1 MKINQNKVVLLHYEL
16 SVDGKSVENNDLDY
30 IHGTHLL
37 LPKFEQEL
45 EGLEPTQSFAFTL
58 SPEEGYGTY
67 EADKRINLSK
77 SAFMVDGRLMEEFLV
92 PGRRIPMLDAAG
104 QVVQGL
110 VCEVKEDVVTMDFN
124 HPMAGKTL
132 HFTGTVVSVRAATSK
147 ELEEGLHGEYLPPE
161 EKKHCKK
168 HKAHYR
174 QYKVILFLGY
184 SLSSLFGVA
193 VIIAVSIAVVII
205 IFITHTRLYDR
216 YSLCSALYMSRWLR
230 HVFKQLA
237 YKVVYRSYTFSAVNS
252 HSTHK
257 NI

>member
-16 SVDGKSVENNDLDY
+16 SVDGKSVEHNDLDY
-30 IHGTHLL
+30 IHGTHML

-132 HFTGTVVSVRAATSK
+132 HFEGVVKEVREATEK
-147 ELEEGLHGEYLPPE
+147 ELKEGLHGEFLPPE
-161 EKKHCKK
+161 EHHCCHGHGDGECCHGDGECCHGDGGHEGGCCHQGGKDD
-168 HKAHYR
+168 AGCC
-174 QYKVILFLGY
+174 QQ
-184 SLSSLFGVA
+184 S
-193 VIIAVSIAVVII
+193 
-205 IFITHTRLYDR
+205 
-216 YSLCSALYMSRWLR
+216 
-230 HVFKQLA
+230 
-237 YKVVYRSYTFSAVNS
+237 
-252 HSTHK
+252 
-257 NI
+257 

>member
-16 SVDGKSVENNDLDY
+16 SVDGKSVEHNDLDY
-30 IHGTHLL
+30 IHGTHML

-77 SAFMVDGRLMEEFLV
+77 TAFMVDGRLMEEFLV

-132 HFTGTVVSVRAATSK
+132 HFEGVVKEVREATEK
-147 ELEEGLHGEYLPPE
+147 ELKEGLHGEFLPPE
-161 EKKHCKK
+161 EHHCCHKHGDGGCCHHGEGHDGDHECCHHGEG
-168 HKAHYR
+168 HKDGECCHGDGGHEGGCCHQGGKDDAGCC
-174 QYKVILFLGY
+174 QQ
-184 SLSSLFGVA
+184 S
-193 VIIAVSIAVVII
+193 
-205 IFITHTRLYDR
+205 
-216 YSLCSALYMSRWLR
+216 
-230 HVFKQLA
+230 
-237 YKVVYRSYTFSAVNS
+237 
-252 HSTHK
+252 
-257 NI
+257 